1 MKMLKKAAAVLL
13 AAAMSLVMLT
23 ACGGG
28 SSSVAKTDAQKMEDA
43 YIAVFSTVLGKEC
56 TNDSALKEQA
66 KTAFNANVAE
76 DNSVKT
82 GMGNISTSE
91 TEISMFYI
99 PVAED
104 GKAQGMT
111 SEQVNAMSDTNAVKA
126 MAASYSKLMAMYNV
140 DTSHVSATGVYAV
153 TKNDGKTYV
162 ALALTVKK

>member
-43 YIAVFSTVLGKEC
+43 YIAIFSTVLGKEC
-56 TNDSALKEQA
+56 TNDSGLKEQA

-82 GMGNISTSE
+82 VMGNISTSE

-99 PVAED
+99 PVED

-126 MAASYSKLMAMYNV
+126 MAASYSDLMTKHNV
-140 DTSHVSATGVYAV
+140 DTSHISATGVYAV

-162 ALALTVKK
+162 ALAITVKK